1 MPYREEK
8 LEFGRFFFRGDEK
21 KPTKMGKEF
30 GIE

>member
-21 KPTKMGKEF
+21 IPTKMGKEF